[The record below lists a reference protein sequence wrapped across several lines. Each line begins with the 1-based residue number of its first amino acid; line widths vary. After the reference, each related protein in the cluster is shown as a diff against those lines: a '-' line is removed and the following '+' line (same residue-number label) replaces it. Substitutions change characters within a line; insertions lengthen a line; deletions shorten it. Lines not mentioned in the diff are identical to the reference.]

1 MKIKL
6 STTITNQKNNNLL
19 HKVKKFFIKKT
30 KPLANDSFEKN
41 MEKKAE
47 KKVIISRKHPNWC
60 DMPEDGYKNNTI
72 AEKRCY
78 FKEDI
83 EKMKY
88 MTEDEAVQYSIK
100 LDKEGKFYDVQEAGS
115 LKELEKFLHSCGKE
129 LKDVLVKD

>member
-1 MKIKL
+1 MKVKF
-6 STTITNQKNNNLL
+6 SPAITNQSNNNLL
-19 HKVKKFFIKKT
+19 HRVWKLILGRT
-30 KPLANDSFEKN
+30 KPLARDSFEK
-41 MEKKAE
+41 E

>member
-1 MKIKL
+1 MKVKF
-6 STTITNQKNNNLL
+6 SPAITNQSNNNLL
-19 HKVKKFFIKKT
+19 HRVWKLILGRTKT
-30 KPLANDSFEKN
+30 LARDSFEK
-41 MEKKAE
+41 E